1 MISIEEYVRPE
12 SLEEAYEL
20 LTNDDNAT
28 IIGGGAFIR
37 LSSKNISK
45 AIDLQR
51 LGLRYIAEREDE
63 IEVGSETTFG
73 DIEISPLLN
82 RVFEGYIS
90 KNIKDIWSLQMR
102 NIVTIGG
109 TIYPKLGFS
118 DLITMLM
125 ALKVEIVL
133 YKNGRMPLEEYLR
146 TKISKDIMLKLVIK
160 EDKRKASFKFMRNSY
175 YDFSI
180 LNVSVSASEDLK
192 DFRVAVGARPGVA
205 VLAKEAMNILN
216 SGQISEEL
224 INDAATTASEEI
236 SFASDIRGSK
246 EYRKE
251 VCKTLI
257 KRGLLEVSGL

>member
-1 MISIEEYVRPE
+1 
-12 SLEEAYEL
+12 
-20 LTNDDNAT
+20 
-28 IIGGGAFIR
+28 
-37 LSSKNISK
+37 
-45 AIDLQR
+45 
-51 LGLRYIAEREDE
+51 
-63 IEVGSETTFG
+63 
-73 DIEISPLLN
+73 
-82 RVFEGYIS
+82 
-90 KNIKDIWSLQMR
+90 
-102 NIVTIGG
+102 
-109 TIYPKLGFS
+109 
-118 DLITMLM
+118 MLM